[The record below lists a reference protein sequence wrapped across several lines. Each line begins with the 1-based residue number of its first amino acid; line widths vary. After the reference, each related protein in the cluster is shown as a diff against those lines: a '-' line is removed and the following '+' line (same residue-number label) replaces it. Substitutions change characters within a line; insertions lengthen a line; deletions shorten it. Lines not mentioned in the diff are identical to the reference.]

1 MILLTGGTGRLGTEL
16 QKLRTFYAPSSLELD
31 ITDISSI
38 KKLKK
43 KDQIKLIVH
52 CAAYTDVE
60 GAQIDRENCYKTNVI
75 GTKNLTIL
83 NKPILYIS
91 TEYVFDGEKGNYTE
105 NDFPNPQ
112 NYYALTKYL
121 GELSVENGKI
131 VRLLFKPR
139 PFPYPKAFTD
149 QWTSGDY
156 VDIIAKEVDKAIR
169 LFDVL
174 PKIIHIGT
182 GRKSIYQL
190 AKQSRDV
197 GKTSINTIKTKLP
210 KDTSLDTQLW
220 EEIKHDSSSST
231 DSRRTNKKRIT

>member
-1 MILLTGGTGRLGTEL
+1 MILLTGGSGRLGTQL
-16 QKLRTFYAPSSLELD
+16 QKLRKYLAPTAERFD
-31 ITDISSI
+31 ITNLKSI
-38 KKLKK
+38 QNF
-43 KDQIKLIVH
+43 KDKEKIDLIVH

-60 GAQIDRENCYKTNVI
+60 GAQTDRGNCYKVNVE
-75 GTKNLTIL
+75 GTKNLNIL
-83 NKPILYIS
+83 HKPILYIS

-105 NDFPNPQ
+105 KDFPNPQ

-121 GELSVENGKI
+121 GERTVENGKI
-131 VRLLFKPR
+131 LRLLFKPR

-156 VDIIAKEVDKAIR
+156 VDIIAKEVDKAIT

-174 PKIIHIGT
+174 PQIIHIGT

-197 GKTSINTIKTKLP
+197 GKTSIRTIKTKLP

-220 EEIKHDSSSST
+220 EEIKHDSSTSSNG
-231 DSRRTNKKRIT
+231 R